1 MTKKKLDSPL
11 VNQWLIELDAVIR
24 HEVLHYLV
32 ESRAIDAGDFFFD
45 PSPFMKIDEELLN
58 ALLVHM
64 DRLDEAQED
73 TELAELISSVGSLDG
88 LNATKRFLDEHDF
101 LFQVIEKTSI
111 KDLSTQA
118 QNALTNKYPIAI
130 RTVEYLTE
138 QTGTNGLPRFLKS
151 AKLNECFS
159 IENLGFENDLEEILV
174 FHTKIVKNQWNA
186 KKIYQSKP
194 RLFTSNKKYEFIDIE
209 MEKNNNEIRLNCN
222 YKLDKIAKLNNKYQ
236 QQVLAY
242 CEELVKH
249 HIVQYSSTENQSKTS
264 DIPIPPPE
272 KMLAPRY
279 DGYLPYIIG
288 LYCIKNMSK
297 YKEVKYLE
305 YDVEFDSFRD
315 FIKVRLFDRFDF
327 IQEEFTNWHSNNN
340 TENHLDDLNAYIS
353 DVLTKRFNANIRK
366 TQYLINKY
374 EELYFPSEDT

>member
-1 MTKKKLDSPL
+1 
-11 VNQWLIELDAVIR
+11 
-24 HEVLHYLV
+24 
-32 ESRAIDAGDFFFD
+32 
-45 PSPFMKIDEELLN
+45 
-58 ALLVHM
+58 
-64 DRLDEAQED
+64 
-73 TELAELISSVGSLDG
+73 
-88 LNATKRFLDEHDF
+88 
-101 LFQVIEKTSI
+101 
-111 KDLSTQA
+111 
-118 QNALTNKYPIAI
+118 
-130 RTVEYLTE
+130 
-138 QTGTNGLPRFLKS
+138 
-151 AKLNECFS
+151 
-159 IENLGFENDLEEILV
+159 
-174 FHTKIVKNQWNA
+174 
-186 KKIYQSKP
+186 
-194 RLFTSNKKYEFIDIE
+194 
-209 MEKNNNEIRLNCN
+209 
-222 YKLDKIAKLNNKYQ
+222 
-236 QQVLAY
+236 
-242 CEELVKH
+242 
-249 HIVQYSSTENQSKTS
+249 
-264 DIPIPPPE
+264 PPPE